1 MHVAATRLMATSG
14 GGQSL
19 GKKACSTYVAKV
31 KAVMAFPVGRTT
43 TTATHRYRKEG
54 KLPYA
59 SLM

>member
-54 KLPYA
+54 KLP
-59 SLM
+59 